1 MCIHCTVGVLTRQA
15 IDAWAADGLPYED
28 LVVLARPTAEADP
41 NTYVYVFKGVTLN
54 GVKRDVKVD
63 VHYQGNSISP
73 GASRKAI
80 GGLWMKGVPGA
91 MKPQQ
96 HGGRLLTQLQR
107 ELPSNAPGIV
117 DGTFGPDIPMPD
129 GVISELDFHKEKVKA
144 SGTFLPGRL

>member
-1 MCIHCTVGVLTRQA
+1 MCLHCTVGQATMKA
-15 IDAWAADGLPYED
+15 IDAWAREGLPYTD
-28 LVVLARPTAEADP
+28 LVVLARPTAESDP
-41 NTYVYVFKGVTLN
+41 NTYVYVFKGVNVN
-54 GVKRDVKVD
+54 GVTREVKVD
-63 VHYQGNSISP
+63 VHYKGGSIAP

-96 HGGRLLTQLQR
+96 HGGALLRQLQL
-107 ELPSNAPGIV
+107 ELPGNAPGIV

-129 GVISELDFHKEKVKA
+129 GVTSELDFHKEKVKA